1 MNTASHIPGGRCEM
15 RTPLTKRIAILFLI
29 FVVILVCM
37 FIVHVYMKEKD
48 VSIDIEDE
56 AAKVRDADEGFRLIT
71 FEDQTMEGFEGRA
84 GSETLTV
91 TDEENH
97 TDDGKY
103 ALKTEGR
110 TSTWHGPSLRV
121 EKYVDE
127 GTEYRVSVW
136 VKLIEPEN
144 SQIQLSTQ
152 IGEGTSANYVNLA
165 QKTISTWDGWIQLEG
180 AYRYNNVSSK
190 YLTIYVE
197 SSDNAEA
204 SFYIDDIS
212 FESTGSKIEKIQS
225 ELMPVKQSYEDE
237 FLIGTAI
244 SSEDLAG
251 IRFDL
256 LTTHF
261 NSVTAGNAMKPGE
274 LQRTKGNFTFSGA
287 DNLVDTS
294 LDAGMKVHGHTLVW
308 HQQSPEWMNTAID
321 TDGNMRYLSRE
332 EALDNMRTHI
342 KTVVEHFADKV
353 ISWDVVNEAMSDN
366 STNPSDWKASL
377 RKSPWYY
384 SVGEDYIEQAF
395 LAAREVLDEHP
406 DWDIKLYYNDYNL
419 DNQNKS
425 LAVYNMVKEINE
437 NYQKVYPEKLLI
449 DGIGMQGHYTVNTNP
464 ANVELS
470 LERFIDL
477 GVEVSISELDVQAG
491 SNYQLSE
498 RQANDQGYLY
508 AQLFNIFRKN
518 AEHISRVTIWGMD
531 DGTSWRSATNPL
543 LFDKNL
549 KAKPAYYGVINPD
562 KFIEEH

>member
-1 MNTASHIPGGRCEM
+1 M

-212 FESTGSKIEKIQS
+212 FESTGSKIEKFSQS
-225 ELMPVKQSYEDE
+225 
-237 FLIGTAI
+237 
-244 SSEDLAG
+244 
-251 IRFDL
+251 
-256 LTTHF
+256 
-261 NSVTAGNAMKPGE
+261 
-274 LQRTKGNFTFSGA
+274 
-287 DNLVDTS
+287 
-294 LDAGMKVHGHTLVW
+294 
-308 HQQSPEWMNTAID
+308 
-321 TDGNMRYLSRE
+321 
-332 EALDNMRTHI
+332 
-342 KTVVEHFADKV
+342 
-353 ISWDVVNEAMSDN
+353 
-366 STNPSDWKASL
+366 
-377 RKSPWYY
+377 
-384 SVGEDYIEQAF
+384 
-395 LAAREVLDEHP
+395 
-406 DWDIKLYYNDYNL
+406 
-419 DNQNKS
+419 
-425 LAVYNMVKEINE
+425 
-437 NYQKVYPEKLLI
+437 
-449 DGIGMQGHYTVNTNP
+449 
-464 ANVELS
+464 
-470 LERFIDL
+470 
-477 GVEVSISELDVQAG
+477 
-491 SNYQLSE
+491 
-498 RQANDQGYLY
+498 
-508 AQLFNIFRKN
+508 
-518 AEHISRVTIWGMD
+518 
-531 DGTSWRSATNPL
+531 
-543 LFDKNL
+543 
-549 KAKPAYYGVINPD
+549 
-562 KFIEEH
+562 

>member
-1 MNTASHIPGGRCEM
+1 M

-97 TDDGKY
+97 TDDCKY

-261 NSVTAGNAMKPGE
+261 NSVTAGNAMKSGE

-406 DWDIKLYYNDYNL
+406 EATLVVQNTADWSGDKALQL
-419 DNQNKS
+419 
-425 LAVYNMVKEINE
+425 VE
-437 NYQKVYPEKLLI
+437 NWIQTYP
-449 DGIGMQGHYTVNTNP
+449 DGIDVIAAQADCILVGVITAVEDAGLAGKILLGGMDCDMPVMEKIKEGVVDNSIWQDGLGQGAHALRLAIEAAQGN
-464 ANVELS
+464 
-470 LERFIDL
+470 
-477 GVEVSISELDVQAG
+477 EVSDYMIPYEVCTPENVDMYIEMAKERDQIS
-491 SNYQLSE
+491 NKY
-498 RQANDQGYLY
+498 
-508 AQLFNIFRKN
+508 F
-518 AEHISRVTIWGMD
+518 
-531 DGTSWRSATNPL
+531 
-543 LFDKNL
+543 
-549 KAKPAYYGVINPD
+549 
-562 KFIEEH
+562 